1 MAKRTRRI
9 AGAAVA
15 CTVALMSAACQAN
28 TPAAQN
34 ESGTGNAVLGGT
46 LNMLG
51 SGDVD
56 YMDPNITYYSIG
68 YLNVRMWARQLFNYP
83 AVAGQVTTPVPDV
96 ATEIPTTSNGGVS
109 ADGKT
114 YTIKLRDG
122 VKWNSTPERPVVAQD
137 FVRGL
142 QRTCNPVQ
150 PFGGIPD
157 FATLI
162 KGYQG
167 FCTGFSKVAQ
177 KPAAMAAYINSH
189 SIAGAQAKN
198 DHTLVFTLTQPATY
212 FVGMLA
218 LPAFSAAP
226 KEWLAYAPASPQL
239 ADHLLSDGPYQVQS
253 WTPTKQIVYTRNP
266 AWDPATDP
274 ISKAYVDKI
283 VVNETLS
290 QDSIQQQLQ
299 TGTASADMEWDSR
312 VPTSQVPKLVAAQ
325 DPNLNLGDT
334 SSSNPYVVFN
344 LASPNNNDAMAKL
357 KVRQALEYAVNR
369 DHLIQVLGGTQVNH
383 PLTQVLPAN
392 VVGSQ
397 DVNLYPYDQA
407 KGEGTP
413 GRSRLPQRA
422 DSEVPLPQ
430 HDRGQPQVLPDHPA
444 GSVGGGD
451 QGRGRALAE
460 RGLLHQVPPGPER
473 GQAGCVGSLA
483 RRLGR

>member
-189 SIAGAQAKN
+189 SIEGAQAKN

-239 ADHLLSDGPYQVQS
+239 ADHLLSDGP
-253 WTPTKQIVYTRNP
+253 
-266 AWDPATDP
+266 
-274 ISKAYVDKI
+274 
-283 VVNETLS
+283 
-290 QDSIQQQLQ
+290 
-299 TGTASADMEWDSR
+299 
-312 VPTSQVPKLVAAQ
+312 
-325 DPNLNLGDT
+325 
-334 SSSNPYVVFN
+334 
-344 LASPNNNDAMAKL
+344 
-357 KVRQALEYAVNR
+357 
-369 DHLIQVLGGTQVNH
+369 
-383 PLTQVLPAN
+383 
-392 VVGSQ
+392 
-397 DVNLYPYDQA
+397 
-407 KGEGTP
+407 
-413 GRSRLPQRA
+413 
-422 DSEVPLPQ
+422 
-430 HDRGQPQVLPDHPA
+430 
-444 GSVGGGD
+444 
-451 QGRGRALAE
+451 
-460 RGLLHQVPPGPER
+460 
-473 GQAGCVGSLA
+473 
-483 RRLGR
+483 